1 MKWSM
6 ATVGVIILGLI
17 GVAVILL
24 FQHLTTSSESDYY
37 LLKEITESAMFDAID
52 ISYYRETGDVK
63 IIREKFV
70 ENFTRR
76 YSESTLF
83 IGGRYIISFFDIM
96 EMPPKVSLL
105 VNTGIIDYQI
115 YDASTKASYDVLN
128 SLSSIFEYTTKK
140 NDYNKVYSSKEY
152 MKMYYSMP
160 TIDRSDG
167 HVNCDQP
174 FYLPGEIIQ
183 REIRPGS
190 VNITFDY
197 EASNRLEDVL
207 MARLYR
213 GLDWVKASDGGTDYY
228 SAIDASKY
236 TPNCNV
242 NNIYFYDCENN
253 VGRKNEKM
261 QCDKYNNFWIHWD
274 ANCNSGYEKVLLLIN
289 MHFTYDEYEY

>member
-17 GVAVILL
+17 GVMVILL

-115 YDASTKASYDVLN
+115 YDESTRDSYDVLN
-128 SLSSIFEYTTKK
+128 SLSGIFEYSTKEK
-140 NDYNKVYSSKEY
+140 DDNKVYVEKEY
-152 MKMYYSMP
+152 TKLYYSMP
-160 TIDRSDG
+160 DINSSNGSVTC
-167 HVNCDQP
+167 VQP
-174 FYLPGEIIQ
+174 FYLPSEMSQ

-190 VNITFDY
+190 VSIEFATR
-197 EASNRLEDVL
+197 ASNSLEDIL
-207 MARLYR
+207 MAKLRR
-213 GLDWVKASDGGTDYY
+213 GLDWVKAYSGGTDYY
-228 SAIDASKY
+228 STIDVNQY
-236 TPNCNV
+236 TPSCNV
-242 NNIYFYDCENN
+242 SNIYFYDCKNG
-253 VGRKNEKM
+253 VGTKHERM
-261 QCDKYNNFWIHWD
+261 QCNQYNNFWIYWD
-274 ANCNSGYEKVLLLIN
+274 ATCNSGYEEVLLLID
-289 MHFTYDEYEY
+289 MHFKYDEYEY